1 MCVKPFVRLRLRG
14 LPCGSNAGGTA
25 DAEHSVSCVSSA
37 HAGRLLT
44 LRGTIAR
51 VGPVMMYEEK
61 RLYQC
66 TKCKR
71 GCGSA
76 QKHRGGIIAR
86 LRHALSCPCVLTS
99 HRVSERWRAS
109 AQVLRQRCPRGRK

>member
-1 MCVKPFVRLRLRG
+1 MLEGSLAYSSSGTDSCARLCRAKMCVKPFVRLRLRG
-14 LPCGSNAGGTA
+14 LPRGSNASGAAHA
-25 DAEHSVSCVSSA
+25 DHTVSGVSSA

-51 VGPVMMYEEK
+51 VGPIMMYEEK

-71 GCGSA
+71 GCGSV
-76 QKHRGGIIAR
+76 QDTVG
-86 LRHALSCPCVLTS
+86 V
-99 HRVSERWRAS
+99 
-109 AQVLRQRCPRGRK
+109 

>member
-14 LPCGSNAGGTA
+14 LPCGSNASGTA
-25 DAEHSVSCVSSA
+25 DAEHSVTGVSSA

-51 VGPVMMYEEK
+51 VGPIMMYEEK

-76 QKHRGGIIAR
+76 QKHCGSMGAHPQ
-86 LRHALSCPCVLTS
+86 HALRYLCVSTGNG
-99 HRVSERWRAS
+99 VSE
-109 AQVLRQRCPRGRK
+109 P